1 MNGMHLEIEFREITI
16 NLNLINIKN
25 SKNIK
30 IQRTFKS
37 QNHKQIKDVAN
48 IIIYSVA
55 DDDYLYTSVR
65 RKVYVWNGEKLGEV
79 CFGEVIFK

>member
-1 MNGMHLEIEFREITI
+1 MECIWKKKSRSIESNKTLKTVKTLKFR
-16 NLNLINIKN
+16 KHW
-25 SKNIK
+25 K
-30 IQRTFKS
+30 KS